1 LDLDR
6 RRKDSQ
12 LCQGIKCRRR
22 SISLTGETIYKSTND
37 RREIGTGVVAAD
49 RKVARNPE
57 FNNYTIEGNA
67 LLEDV
72 LALLESPAEKSTA
85 NIAIKRKLIERKL
98 RHFLQNAVPK
108 FDVKGL

>member
-1 LDLDR
+1 MLD
-6 RRKDSQ
+6 
-12 LCQGIKCRRR
+12 
-22 SISLTGETIYKSTND
+22 
-37 RREIGTGVVAAD
+37 
-49 RKVARNPE
+49 
-57 FNNYTIEGNA
+57 
-67 LLEDV
+67 DV